1 MDKKEKNL
9 LFKYLDGELSKDEE
23 FEFNKLV
30 ESSKSFRIEKQE
42 FEQMREFISSNAEKS
57 LKPMFETRV
66 LNELNSNAGN
76 YQKNNFSELLAVSF
90 RKILAPA
97 LIIILFLLSFNLIS
111 SGEVSV
117 NSALGIQNQ
126 NVSIEEAFN
135 STIDLAME

>member
-23 FEFNKLV
+23 FELNKLV

-42 FEQMREFISSNAEKS
+42 YEQMREYISSNAEKS
-57 LKPMFETRV
+57 LKPLFETRV
-66 LNELNSNAGN
+66 LNELNGNPGN

-117 NSALGIQNQ
+117 NSALGIQN
-126 NVSIEEAFN
+126 VSIEEAFN

>member
-9 LFKYLDGELSKDEE
+9 LFKYLDGELSKEEE

-30 ESSKSFRIEKQE
+30 ESSKSFKTEKQE
-42 FEQMREFISSNAEKS
+42 YEQMRKFISSNAEKS

-66 LNELNSNAGN
+66 LNELNSKTKN

-90 RKILAPA
+90 RKILLPA
-97 LIIILFLLSFNLIS
+97 LIIIIFLLSFNLIS

-117 NSALGIQNQ
+117 NSALGIQN
-126 NVSIEEAFN
+126 VSIEEAFN

>member
-66 LNELNSNAGN
+66 LNELNGNPGN

-117 NSALGIQNQ
+117 NSALGIQN
-126 NVSIEEAFN
+126 VSIEEAFN